1 MIYDLISLLDEWKM
15 IKKSRLLDVSDEA
28 FQHRLKVQKASLLL
42 RHLGISP
49 FRDYSFSL
57 YIEGPYS
64 PELARDIYDGKSLK
78 FTADRTTVRRLKWF
92 VNHDSRWLEVASS
105 MIFILERYPDMSRK
119 NVLSLL
125 RLSKPWVTD
134 EMFKE
139 IYGDLLSEGLIAE
152 KTVVSKT

>member
-64 PELARDIYDGKSLK
+64 PELARDIYDGKALK

-105 MIFILERYPDMSRK
+105 MLFILERYPDMSEK
-119 NVLSLL
+119 DVLSLL
-125 RLSKPWVTD
+125 RLSKPWIAD
-134 EMFKE
+134 MEFKE
-139 IYGDLLSEGLIAE
+139 IYHDLVSEGLVRQSA
-152 KTVVSKT
+152 VL